1 MQKLFSARIIKART
15 VFKKIINGAVVMK
28 FHPQKNTLIKELHN
42 RTFPVV
48 QLPAQVSSL
57 VLLNPGDRQCEIN
70 RLTDLAHKHNV
81 APPQAGESCYY
92 QSFKEFDF
100 RWERHNEFST
110 YTVICQGQPETEL
123 CRNLFLLMDAD
134 WLDSLPGEVIAANH
148 IDLRP
153 TSLNP
158 QQLQDY
164 FDGKRLV
171 GSKIYD
177 GLATVWTSVL
187 DDADGFIRTLV
198 VDEGIDALQA
208 GRAIRNLLEIAA
220 YRAMTLLALP
230 IARELIPAV
239 TKLEAQLVGTNAKL
253 NLLET
258 VEDEQNL
265 MTELIEEATQLEKLV
280 ADHNFR
286 FSATQ
291 AYFSLTESRLDML
304 REQKLPTFR
313 TLKQFHVR
321 RFIPAFHTCM
331 SVVKRKEDLSKRIS
345 RTTELLNSRLQLSL
359 ELQNQRLLASM
370 DKRSALQL
378 RLQQTVEGLSVVAMT
393 YYSMNLIKLLM
404 EPLPVEQYLLMSK
417 TMALAIM
424 TPFVF
429 TGALMLVK
437 RIRNKLEK

>member
-1 MQKLFSARIIKART
+1 
-15 VFKKIINGAVVMK
+15 MK

-48 QLPAQVSSL
+48 HLPAQVSSL
-57 VLLNPGDRQCEIN
+57 VLLNPGDRESEID
-70 RLTDLAHKHNV
+70 RLTDLAQKHNV

-110 YTVICQGQPETEL
+110 YTVICQRQPEIEL

-134 WLDSLPGEVIAANH
+134 WLDSMPGEVIAANH

-158 QQLQDY
+158 QELQDY
-164 FDGKRLV
+164 FGGKRLV

-177 GLATVWTSVL
+177 GLATVWTSVR

-239 TKLEAQLVGTNAKL
+239 TKLEGQLVGTNAKL

-393 YYSMNLIKLLM
+393 YYSMNLIKLLIA
-404 EPLPVEQYLLMSK
+404 PLPIEQYLLISK
-417 TMALAIM
+417 TMALAII
-424 TPFVF
+424 TPFIF

>member
-1 MQKLFSARIIKART
+1 
-15 VFKKIINGAVVMK
+15 MK
-28 FHPQKNTLIKELHN
+28 FHPQKNALIKELHN

-57 VLLNPGDRQCEIN
+57 VIFNPGDRQLELD
-70 RLTDLAHKHNV
+70 RLTDLAKQQNV
-81 APPQAGESCYY
+81 TPPLADESCYY
-92 QSFKEFDF
+92 QSFKDFDL

-110 YTVICQGQPETEL
+110 YTVICQRQGEGEFF
-123 CRNLFLLMDAD
+123 RNLFSLIDSE
-134 WLDSLPGEVIAANH
+134 WLEAMPGEVIAANH

-153 TSLNP
+153 TTLSSE
-158 QQLQDY
+158 QLPEY
-164 FDGKRLV
+164 FEGKRLV

-177 GLATVWTSVL
+177 GLATVWTSVQHHS
-187 DDADGFIRTLV
+187 DGFIRTLV
-198 VDEGIDALQA
+198 VDEGVDALQA

-230 IARELIPAV
+230 IARKLIPEV
-239 TKLEAQLVGTNAKL
+239 TKLEGRLVGTNAKL

-258 VEDEQNL
+258 VEDEQKL

-304 REQKLPTFR
+304 REQRLPTFR

-393 YYSMNLIKLLM
+393 YYSMNLIKLLIA
-404 EPLPVEQYLLMSK
+404 PLPIEQYLLMSK
-417 TMALAIM
+417 TMALAII
-424 TPFVF
+424 TPFIF

>member
-1 MQKLFSARIIKART
+1 
-15 VFKKIINGAVVMK
+15 MK

-57 VLLNPGDRQCEIN
+57 VLLNPGDRQSEII
-70 RLTDLAHKHNV
+70 RLTELAHKHNV

-239 TKLEAQLVGTNAKL
+239 TKLEGQLVGTNAKL

-393 YYSMNLIKLLM
+393 YYSMNLIKLLL

-417 TMALAIM
+417 TMGLAIM

>member
-1 MQKLFSARIIKART
+1 
-15 VFKKIINGAVVMK
+15 MK

-57 VLLNPGDRQCEIN
+57 VLLNPGDRQSEII
-70 RLTDLAHKHNV
+70 RLTELAHKHNV

-153 TSLNP
+153 TSLNS

-239 TKLEAQLVGTNAKL
+239 TKLEGQLVGTNAKL

-393 YYSMNLIKLLM
+393 YYSMNLIKLLL

>member
-1 MQKLFSARIIKART
+1 
-15 VFKKIINGAVVMK
+15 MK
-28 FHPQKNTLIKELHN
+28 FHQQKNALIKELHN

-57 VLLNPGDRQCEIN
+57 VIFNPGDRQLELD
-70 RLTDLAHKHNV
+70 RLTDLAKQQNV
-81 APPQAGESCYY
+81 TPPLADESCYY
-92 QSFKEFDF
+92 QSFKDFDL

-110 YTVICQGQPETEL
+110 YTVICQRQGEGEFF
-123 CRNLFLLMDAD
+123 RNLFSLIDSE
-134 WLDSLPGEVIAANH
+134 WLEAMPGEVIAANH

-153 TSLNP
+153 TTLSSE
-158 QQLQDY
+158 QLPEY
-164 FDGKRLV
+164 FEGKRLV

-177 GLATVWTSVL
+177 GLATVWTSVQHHS
-187 DDADGFIRTLV
+187 DGFIRTLV

-230 IARELIPAV
+230 IARKLIPEV
-239 TKLEAQLVGTNAKL
+239 TKLEGRLIGTNAKL

-258 VEDEQNL
+258 VEDEQKL

-304 REQKLPTFR
+304 REQRLPTFR

-393 YYSMNLIKLLM
+393 YYSMNLIKLLIA
-404 EPLPVEQYLLMSK
+404 PLPIEQYLLMSK

>member
-1 MQKLFSARIIKART
+1 
-15 VFKKIINGAVVMK
+15 MK

-57 VLLNPGDRQCEIN
+57 VLLNPGDRQSEID
-70 RLTDLAHKHNV
+70 RLTDLAQKHDV
-81 APPQAGESCYY
+81 AAPQAGESCYY

-110 YTVICQGQPETEL
+110 YTVICQRQPETEL

-134 WLDSLPGEVIAANH
+134 WLDSMPGEVIAANH

-158 QQLQDY
+158 RELQDY
-164 FDGKRLV
+164 FGGKRLV

-177 GLATVWTSVL
+177 GLATVWTSVR

-239 TKLEAQLVGTNAKL
+239 TKLEGQLVGTNAKL

-393 YYSMNLIKLLM
+393 YYSMNLIKLLIA
-404 EPLPVEQYLLMSK
+404 PLPIEQYLLMSK

-424 TPFVF
+424 TPFIF
-429 TGALMLVK
+429 TAALMLVK

>member
-1 MQKLFSARIIKART
+1 
-15 VFKKIINGAVVMK
+15 MK
-28 FHPQKNTLIKELHN
+28 FHPQKNALIKELHN

-57 VLLNPGDRQCEIN
+57 VIFNPGDRQLELD
-70 RLTDLAHKHNV
+70 RLTDLAKQQNV
-81 APPQAGESCYY
+81 TPPLADESCYY
-92 QSFKEFDF
+92 QSFKDFDL

-110 YTVICQGQPETEL
+110 YTVICQRQGEGEFF
-123 CRNLFLLMDAD
+123 RNLFSLIDSE
-134 WLDSLPGEVIAANH
+134 WLEAMPGEVIAANH

-153 TSLNP
+153 TTLSSE
-158 QQLQDY
+158 QLPEY
-164 FDGKRLV
+164 FEGKRLV

-177 GLATVWTSVL
+177 GLATVWTSVQHHS
-187 DDADGFIRTLV
+187 DGFIRTLV

-230 IARELIPAV
+230 IARKLIPEV
-239 TKLEAQLVGTNAKL
+239 TKLEGRLVGTNAKL

-258 VEDEQNL
+258 VEDEQKL

-304 REQKLPTFR
+304 REQRLPTFR

-393 YYSMNLIKLLM
+393 YYSMNLIKLLIA
-404 EPLPVEQYLLMSK
+404 PLPIEQYLLMSK

-437 RIRNKLEK
+437 RIRNKLDK

>member
-1 MQKLFSARIIKART
+1 
-15 VFKKIINGAVVMK
+15 MK
-28 FHPQKNTLIKELHN
+28 FHPQKNALIKELHN

-57 VLLNPGDRQCEIN
+57 VIFNPGDRQLELD
-70 RLTDLAHKHNV
+70 RLTDLAKQQNV
-81 APPQAGESCYY
+81 TPPLADESCYY
-92 QSFKEFDF
+92 QSFKDFDL

-110 YTVICQGQPETEL
+110 YTVICQRQGEGEFF
-123 CRNLFLLMDAD
+123 RNLFSLIDSE
-134 WLDSLPGEVIAANH
+134 WLEAMPGEVIAANH

-153 TSLNP
+153 TTLSSE
-158 QQLQDY
+158 QLPEY
-164 FDGKRLV
+164 FEGKRLV

-177 GLATVWTSVL
+177 GLATVWTSVQHHS
-187 DDADGFIRTLV
+187 DGFIRTLV

-230 IARELIPAV
+230 IARKLIPEV
-239 TKLEAQLVGTNAKL
+239 TKLEGRLVGTNAKL
-253 NLLET
+253 NLLEA
-258 VEDEQNL
+258 VEDEQKL

-304 REQKLPTFR
+304 REQRLPTFR

-393 YYSMNLIKLLM
+393 YYSMNLIKLLIA
-404 EPLPVEQYLLMSK
+404 PLPIEQYLLMSK
-417 TMALAIM
+417 TMALAII
-424 TPFVF
+424 TPFIF

>member
-1 MQKLFSARIIKART
+1 
-15 VFKKIINGAVVMK
+15 
-28 FHPQKNTLIKELHN
+28 
-42 RTFPVV
+42 
-48 QLPAQVSSL
+48 
-57 VLLNPGDRQCEIN
+57 
-70 RLTDLAHKHNV
+70 
-81 APPQAGESCYY
+81 
-92 QSFKEFDF
+92 
-100 RWERHNEFST
+100 
-110 YTVICQGQPETEL
+110 
-123 CRNLFLLMDAD
+123 
-134 WLDSLPGEVIAANH
+134 
-148 IDLRP
+148 
-153 TSLNP
+153 
-158 QQLQDY
+158 
-164 FDGKRLV
+164 
-171 GSKIYD
+171 
-177 GLATVWTSVL
+177 
-187 DDADGFIRTLV
+187 
-198 VDEGIDALQA
+198 
-208 GRAIRNLLEIAA
+208 
-220 YRAMTLLALP
+220 
-230 IARELIPAV
+230 
-239 TKLEAQLVGTNAKL
+239 
-253 NLLET
+253 
-258 VEDEQNL
+258 
-265 MTELIEEATQLEKLV
+265 
-280 ADHNFR
+280 
-286 FSATQ
+286 
-291 AYFSLTESRLDML
+291 ML

>member
-1 MQKLFSARIIKART
+1 L
-15 VFKKIINGAVVMK
+15 
-28 FHPQKNTLIKELHN
+28 
-42 RTFPVV
+42 
-48 QLPAQVSSL
+48 
-57 VLLNPGDRQCEIN
+57 
-70 RLTDLAHKHNV
+70 
-81 APPQAGESCYY
+81 
-92 QSFKEFDF
+92 

-110 YTVICQGQPETEL
+110 YTVICQRQGEGEFF
-123 CRNLFLLMDAD
+123 RNLFSLIDSE
-134 WLDSLPGEVIAANH
+134 WLEAMPGEVIAANH

-153 TSLNP
+153 TTLSSE
-158 QQLQDY
+158 QLPEY
-164 FDGKRLV
+164 FEGKRLV

-177 GLATVWTSVL
+177 GLATVWTSVQHHS
-187 DDADGFIRTLV
+187 DGFIRTLV
-198 VDEGIDALQA
+198 VDEGVDALQA

-230 IARELIPAV
+230 IARKLIPEV
-239 TKLEAQLVGTNAKL
+239 TKLEGRLVGTNAKL

-258 VEDEQNL
+258 VEDEQKL

-304 REQKLPTFR
+304 REQRLPTFR

-393 YYSMNLIKLLM
+393 YYSMNLIKLLIA
-404 EPLPVEQYLLMSK
+404 PLPIEQYLLMSK

-424 TPFVF
+424 TPFIF